1 MSGRGLVSVR
11 LPESMLERLRL
22 AARRQG
28 VSTNDFARTVVD
40 GLVGL
45 SGSQIR
51 EIPEPPSD
59 AASLRLSVYLG
70 QERLQVLNAA
80 ATSTGIS
87 PSSALRRA
95 LNAALT
101 RNLIPS
107 VQSEEDNASTA
118 PLVVGIVLL
127 AIVALIALIRWAR
140 TASAQQKG
148 KS

>member
-59 AASLRLSVYLG
+59 AANPRLSVYLG

-80 ATSTGIS
+80 ATNSGLS

-107 VQSEEDNASTA
+107 VQPEEDRVNMA
-118 PLVVGIVLL
+118 PLVVGAVLL
-127 AIVALIALIRWAR
+127 AIFALIALIRWAR
-140 TASAQQKG
+140 KASAQQKG
-148 KS
+148 KL